1 MAATL
6 HSEFTTPDKPA
17 ATVMELA
24 LRRSG
29 VKLPGEKLSDLC
41 MDAVRTFNKRSGQ
54 RKHVS
59 DALRGEL
66 CFALI
71 EQWRPSALG
80 EAIGWALD
88 RAQATLEAE
97 EAEKHP
103 EKAEA
108 AAAAR
113 IAAAVKREQRENA
126 EPIPFTMPQ
135 PITGWDREGKFAND
149 EAKAAKQFGALA
161 RTAVKLSKLDDFMVN
176 GQPIGDLTPE
186 EANGWAAS
194 RERDARFVRL
204 LTAGLP
210 AGRPIRQFRKG
221 DEADKL
227 YAAAEALRDKA

>member
-6 HSEFTTPDKPA
+6 HSGFPAHDKPA
-17 ATVMELA
+17 VTAMEFA
-24 LRRSG
+24 LRKSG

-41 MDAVRTFNKRSGQ
+41 MDAVRTFSKRSGQ
-54 RKHVS
+54 RKHVA

-66 CFALI
+66 TFALI
-71 EQWRPSALG
+71 ESWKPAALG
-80 EAIGWALD
+80 EAIGYALD
-88 RAQATLEAE
+88 RAQDAVNAE

-113 IAAAVKREQRENA
+113 VAAAIKREQRENA
-126 EPIPFTMPQ
+126 EPIPFTIPQ
-135 PITGWDREGKFAND
+135 PLTSWDREGKFAND
-149 EAKAAKQFGALA
+149 EAKAAKQFGALV

-186 EANGWAAS
+186 EANGWASS

-210 AGRPIRQFRKG
+210 PGRPIRLSRKG

-227 YAAAEALRDKA
+227 YAAAEAMRDKE

>member
-6 HSEFTTPDKPA
+6 HSDFPTQDKPS

-24 LRRSG
+24 LRKGG
-29 VKLPGEKLSDLC
+29 VRLPGEKLSDLC
-41 MDAVRTFNKRSGQ
+41 MDACRTFNKRSGQ
-54 RKHVS
+54 RKHVA
-59 DALRGEL
+59 DTLRGEL
-66 CFALI
+66 SFALI
-71 EQWRPSALG
+71 EQWKPAALG

-88 RAQATLEAE
+88 RAQAAIDAE

-113 IAAAVKREQRENA
+113 NAAQIKREQRDNA
-126 EPIPFTMPQ
+126 EPIPFNIPQ

-186 EANGWAAS
+186 EANGWAGS

-210 AGRPIRQFRKG
+210 SGKPIRQFRKG

-227 YAAAEALRDKA
+227 YAAAEAMRSKE